1 VKARAVYR
9 KLFCHVRQ
17 NFPKER
23 VKATN
28 GFSNENKNH
37 QQNPFSEA
45 GVSSSAAV
53 YSLDAVWY
61 QILTGA
67 SCDWLKNSAWQSK
80 AALRLQQY
88 NSVIATPKSREQV
101 RKLARAARSPV

>member
-1 VKARAVYR
+1 VVYR
-9 KLFCHVRQ
+9 KLFCHVRE

-23 VKATN
+23 AKARN

-53 YSLDAVWY
+53 SSVDAVWH

-67 SCDWLKNSAWQSK
+67 SCDRLKNSAWQSK
-80 AALRLQQY
+80 AALY
-88 NSVIATPKSREQV
+88 NCNRIIATPKGCEQIAQEV
-101 RKLARAARSPV
+101 GPCGSITRCKPRL